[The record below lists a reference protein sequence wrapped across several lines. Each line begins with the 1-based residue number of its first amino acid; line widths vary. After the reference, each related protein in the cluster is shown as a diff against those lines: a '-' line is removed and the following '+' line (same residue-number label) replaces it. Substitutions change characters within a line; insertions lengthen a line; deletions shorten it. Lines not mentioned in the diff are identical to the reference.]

1 MQKYQLARD
10 RIQGRKNIDIVVK
23 CLAIY
28 FVMMPFDSF
37 PMFGMGSLLKAV
49 AFLPLIA
56 IILFKRRTKII
67 INKLTMAFM
76 LYVFVNALSC
86 VYSVDLS
93 ASASELG
100 RLLMNGVLIIVV
112 GGMYDEYNQ
121 DEVNYLI
128 KALII
133 GGLATVVLTLLFSDK
148 SAADRLTLSIN
159 GVKQDHNY
167 INGYMYFAFAF
178 FVNKLIGEKKL
189 LYAIPSLFLIV
200 FTLMTG
206 SRGATVSLV
215 ALGIMVFVY
224 NMFNTGKIKFSVMLA
239 AFIILIV
246 LIFSF
251 DYIMSLLPADVAA
264 RFSSDYV
271 QKYKGLNR
279 NVLWGELL
287 KIYNEGPL
295 LRQLF
300 GYGYGTV
307 PTVNTF
313 NHAVAHNLWL
323 DHLISGGVIGVIV
336 LTYMHIVFVVEAWR
350 LKNPVIFSA
359 YMGYLAMCMTLSIT
373 NYKPLW
379 NCMMMIMILMV
390 SRMNEAEPDTQNG
403 YGRAS
408 MGD

>member
-49 AFLPLIA
+49 AFLPIIA

-264 RFSSDYV
+264 RFSSNYV
-271 QKYKGLNR
+271 QNYKGLNR
-279 NVLWGELL
+279 NVLWEKIL
-287 KIYNEGPL
+287 KIYNEGPF
-295 LRQLF
+295 LRKLF

-313 NHAVAHNLWL
+313 NNAVAHNLWL

-336 LTYMHIVFVVEAWR
+336 LIYMQIVFVVEAWR

-359 YMGYLAMCMTLSIT
+359 YMGYLTMCMTLSIT

>member
-86 VYSVDLS
+86 VYSVDFS
-93 ASASELG
+93 ASASELS

-133 GGLATVVLTLLFSDK
+133 GGLATVALTLLFSDK
-148 SAADRLTLSIN
+148 SSADRLTLSIN

-167 INGYMYFAFAF
+167 LNGYMYFAFAF

-189 LYAIPSLFLIV
+189 LYVIPSLLLII

-206 SRGATVSLV
+206 SRGSTVSLM

-224 NMFNTGKIKFSVMLA
+224 NMFNTGKIKFSVMII
-239 AFIILIV
+239 AFIVLIV
-246 LIFSF
+246 FIFSF
-251 DYIMSLLPADVAA
+251 DYIMSLLPSDVAA
-264 RFSSDYV
+264 RFSSDYI
-271 QKYKGLNR
+271 QNYKGLNR
-279 NVLWGELL
+279 NVLWGKIL
-287 KIYNEGPL
+287 KIYNEGPF
-295 LRQLF
+295 LRKLF

-307 PTVNTF
+307 STVNTF
-313 NHAVAHNLWL
+313 NNEVSHNLWL

-336 LTYMHIVFVVEAWR
+336 LTYMHIVFVVEVWR

-359 YMGYLAMCMTLSIT
+359 YIGYLTMCMTLSIA

-390 SRMNEAEPDTQNG
+390 SRMNEAEPDTQNRVWKSFDG
-403 YGRAS
+403 
-408 MGD
+408 